1 MAERAAEETGWS
13 EAPILDTLAEIHFLS
28 GRADLALE
36 LADAAVAL
44 APGEPYYREQRRR
57 FAGERDRADR
67 PAGPS
72 GLAPVP
78 RDPAPRR
85 IAPPAVPGA
94 GLRV

>member
-1 MAERAAEETGWS
+1 MAERAADETGWS
-13 EAPILDTLAEIHFLS
+13 EAAILDTLAEIHFLM

-57 FAGERDRADR
+57 FAGERGRGDR

-72 GLAPVP
+72 RSAPEP
-78 RDPAPRR
+78 REPRR
-85 IAPPAVPGA
+85 VAPPAAPGP